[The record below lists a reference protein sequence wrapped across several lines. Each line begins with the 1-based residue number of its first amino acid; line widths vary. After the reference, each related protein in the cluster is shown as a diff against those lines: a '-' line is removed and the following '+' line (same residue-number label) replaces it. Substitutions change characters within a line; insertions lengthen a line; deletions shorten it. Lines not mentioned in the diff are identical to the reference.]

1 MVHKTRYRVRFGD
14 TDMLGHVNNSRYLSY
29 LEDARLQFME
39 DLELQQIPLI
49 LASVKA
55 DFRAQAFFKQHL
67 VIDTTVRRIGNS
79 SMDIYN
85 RITDETTGQL
95 IFEAVTTIVHFNY
108 QLQKSEP
115 IPDVIRDKLLPY
127 LEGE

>member
-1 MVHKTRYRVRFGD
+1 
-14 TDMLGHVNNSRYLSY
+14 MLGHVNNSRYLSY

-67 VIDTTVRRIGNS
+67 VIHTLVRRIGNS
-79 SMDIYN
+79 SLDIYN

-115 IPDVIRDKLLPY
+115 IPDAIREKLLPY
-127 LEGE
+127 LEQE